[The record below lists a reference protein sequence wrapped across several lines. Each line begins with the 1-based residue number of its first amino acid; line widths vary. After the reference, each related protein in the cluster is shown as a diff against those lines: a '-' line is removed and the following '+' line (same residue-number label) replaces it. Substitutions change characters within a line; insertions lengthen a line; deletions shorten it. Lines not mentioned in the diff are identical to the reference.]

1 MKRLVHSEGYARA
14 RLVSGALFVVLG
26 SILIVRTIFVVG
38 ASFSAVPAYVLGA
51 AMIALGALRY
61 RDYFAYRAQR

>member
-26 SILIVRTIFVVG
+26 SILIVRTIVVVG
-38 ASFSAVPAYVLGA
+38 ASFSAVPAYVLGV

-61 RDYFAYRAQR
+61 RDYFAHRAQR

>member
-1 MKRLVHSEGYARA
+1 MKRLVRSEGYARA

-26 SILIVRTIFVVG
+26 SILIVRTLFVVG
-38 ASFSAVPAYVLGA
+38 VAFAAIPAYVLGI

-61 RDYFAYRAQR
+61 RDYFAHRAQR